1 MWTESIYRKT
11 FGYLVAIF
19 FTVAVTGV
27 LRTLGKHINSATVA
41 LALLLVV
48 VFVAVEFGSRPAII
62 ASVLAVIC
70 FNFFFLPPVG
80 TLIIASAD
88 NWIALAVF
96 LITAVTVGQLSARAK
111 RRAREAERSRR
122 EAERLYL
129 QLQDSFEQ
137 ASRAK
142 ALEQSERL
150 KSALLDAVT
159 HDLRTPLTSI
169 KASVTTLLNQQHDA
183 THSLNEES
191 RNEMLEVIDEECDRL
206 NRFIEELMELARIEA
221 GEMQLQKHWGSVEE
235 IVNAAVER
243 AAPLT
248 RNHRMEVSISQKL
261 PAVKVDERAVAEVIY
276 NLLEN
281 AAKFAPPNTIIKVE
295 AREGEDETV
304 TISVSDQGTGVP
316 EEFRERVFEK
326 FFRATQDGDSATS
339 KLAGTGMG
347 LAIARGIVE
356 AHEGHIWIADHYGPG
371 TNVVITLPTGD
382 QDESRSN
389 ERNS

>member
-1 MWTESIYRKT
+1 MWTESISRKT

-27 LRTLGKHINSATVA
+27 LRTLGQHINSATVA
-41 LALLLVV
+41 LTLLLVV

-62 ASVLAVIC
+62 ASILAVIC

-80 TLIIASAD
+80 TLNIASFD

-111 RRAREAERSRR
+111 RRAREAEKSRR
-122 EAERLYL
+122 EVESLYL

-169 KASVTTLLNQQHDA
+169 KASVTTLLNQQRDA
-183 THSLNEES
+183 TRLLTEEN

-248 RNHRMEVSISQKL
+248 RNHRMQVSISQKL
-261 PAVKVDERAVAEVIY
+261 PAVRVDERAVAEVIY

-281 AAKFAPPNTIIKVE
+281 AAKFAPPNTDIEVE
-295 AREGEDETV
+295 AQEGENGTV
-304 TISVSDQGTGVP
+304 TISVSDKGPGVP
-316 EEFRERVFEK
+316 AEFRERVFEK
-326 FFRATQDGDSATS
+326 FFRAMRDGDSATVKS
-339 KLAGTGMG
+339 GTGMG

-356 AHEGHIWIADHYGPG
+356 AHEGSIWIADQPGPG
-371 TNVVITLPTGD
+371 TRVMIMLPTGD
-382 QDESRSN
+382 HDEPRSN
-389 ERNS
+389 ERNN

>member
-1 MWTESIYRKT
+1 VWTESIPRKT

-27 LRTLGKHINSATVA
+27 LRTLGQHINSATVA
-41 LALLLVV
+41 LTLLLVV

-62 ASVLAVIC
+62 ASILAVIC

-80 TLIIASAD
+80 TLNIASFD

-111 RRAREAERSRR
+111 RRAREAEKSRR
-122 EAERLYL
+122 EVESLYL

-169 KASVTTLLNQQHDA
+169 KASVTTLLNQQRDA
-183 THSLNEES
+183 TRLLTEEN

-248 RNHRMEVSISQKL
+248 RNHRMRVSISQKL
-261 PAVKVDERAVAEVIY
+261 PAVRVDERAVAEVIY

-281 AAKFAPPNTIIKVE
+281 AAKFAPPNTDIEVE
-295 AREGEDETV
+295 AQEGENGTV
-304 TISVSDQGTGVP
+304 TISVSDKGPGVP
-316 EEFRERVFEK
+316 AEFRERVFEK
-326 FFRATQDGDSATS
+326 FFRAMRDGDSATVKS
-339 KLAGTGMG
+339 GTGMG

-356 AHEGHIWIADHYGPG
+356 AHEGSIWIADQPGPG
-371 TNVVITLPTGD
+371 TRVMIMLPTGD
-382 QDESRSN
+382 HDEPRSN
-389 ERNS
+389 ERNN

>member
-1 MWTESIYRKT
+1 VWTESISRKT

-27 LRTLGKHINSATVA
+27 LSTLGKHINSATVA

-122 EAERLYL
+122 EVESLYL

-169 KASVTTLLNQQHDA
+169 KASVTTLLNQQHHA

-221 GEMQLQKHWGSVEE
+221 GEMQLQKHWASVEE
-235 IVNAAVER
+235 IVKAALER

-248 RNHRMEVSISQKL
+248 QTHRMQVSISQKL
-261 PAVKVDERAVAEVIY
+261 PVVKVDERAVAEVIY

-281 AAKFAPPNTIIKVE
+281 AAKFSPSNTVIEVK
-295 AREGEDETV
+295 AREGENDTV
-304 TISVSDQGTGVP
+304 TISVSDQGPGVL

-326 FFRATQDGDSATS
+326 FFRAMQDGDTATP
-339 KLAGTGMG
+339 KPTGTGMG

-356 AHEGHIWIADHYGPG
+356 AHEGRIWIADQSGPG
-371 TNVVITLPTGD
+371 TSVVITLPTGD
-382 QDESRSN
+382 RDEPRSN

>member
-1 MWTESIYRKT
+1 MWTESISRNT

-27 LRTLGKHINSATVA
+27 LKTLGQHINAATVA
-41 LALLLVV
+41 LTLLLVV

-62 ASVLAVIC
+62 ASILAVIC
-70 FNFFFLPPVG
+70 FNFFFLPPIG

-111 RRAREAERSRR
+111 RRALEAEKSRR
-122 EAERLYL
+122 QVENLYV

-169 KASVTTLLNQQHDA
+169 KASVTTLLNQQRDA
-183 THSLNEES
+183 TRPLTEEN
-191 RNEMLEVIDEECDRL
+191 RKEMLEVIDEECDRL

-235 IVNAAVER
+235 IVNAAVAR
-243 AAPLT
+243 ATPLT
-248 RNHRMEVSISQKL
+248 RNHTMRVSISQDL

-281 AAKFAPPNTIIKVE
+281 AAKFAPPNTDIKVE
-295 AREGEDETV
+295 AREGENGTV
-304 TISVSDQGTGVP
+304 TINVSDQGPGVP
-316 EEFRERVFEK
+316 AEFRERVFEK
-326 FFRATQDGDSATS
+326 FFRAMRDGDSATVN
-339 KLAGTGMG
+339 AGTGMG

-356 AHEGHIWIADHYGPG
+356 AHEGSIWIADQPGPG
-371 TNVVITLPTGD
+371 TNVMIMLPTGD
-382 QDESRSN
+382 HDELRSN
-389 ERNS
+389 ERNN

>member
-1 MWTESIYRKT
+1 VWTESISRKT

-27 LRTLGKHINSATVA
+27 LRTLGQHINSATVA

-48 VFVAVEFGSRPAII
+48 VFVAVEFGSRAAIV
-62 ASVLAVIC
+62 ASLLAVIC

-80 TLIIASAD
+80 TLDIASAD

-111 RRAREAERSRR
+111 RRAEEADKARLEI
-122 EAERLYL
+122 ERLYL
-129 QLQDSFEQ
+129 QLQNSFEQ

-169 KASVTTLLNQQHDA
+169 KASVTTLLNQRRDA
-183 THSLNEES
+183 THLLNEEG
-191 RNEMLEVIDEECDRL
+191 RNEMLEVIDEESDRL

-248 RNHRMEVSISQKL
+248 RNHRMQVLLSEKL
-261 PAVKVDERAVAEVIY
+261 PAVRVDERAVAEVIY

-281 AAKFAPPNTIIKVE
+281 AAKFAPPNTLIRVE
-295 AREGEDETV
+295 AQEGENENVRIT
-304 TISVSDQGTGVP
+304 VSDEGPGVP
-316 EEFRERVFEK
+316 EELRERVFEK
-326 FFRATQDGDSATS
+326 FFRATQDGDSVSSNAT
-339 KLAGTGMG
+339 GTGMG

-356 AHEGHIWIADHYGPG
+356 AHEGRIWIADKHRPG
-371 TNVVITLPTGD
+371 TTIVIMLPTGD
-382 QDESRSN
+382 REEPLAN
-389 ERNS
+389 ERNR